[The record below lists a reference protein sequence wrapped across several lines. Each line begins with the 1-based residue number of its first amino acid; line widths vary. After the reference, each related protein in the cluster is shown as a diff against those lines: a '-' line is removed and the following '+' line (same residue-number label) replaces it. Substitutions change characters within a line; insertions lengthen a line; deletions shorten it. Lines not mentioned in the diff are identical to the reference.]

1 MSSFR
6 KDSFELADYFNANS
20 ERMLR
25 LSIAAGTFLA
35 GQFQKQQRDA
45 DEEEML
51 QSIYNIGQAAAT
63 FDRHYHDTTDVAAMA
78 RRESEEFTYSWGYG
92 FNDRHVDSMS
102 SADAFRGAVRHPDSP
117 GLKRDFITQCG
128 VYISRRFQPGPYAMV
143 EFLHE
148 RIVGSPY
155 DEECALPTP
164 RHAEIHAEVER
175 IFRELW
181 YRIEYKSF
189 WLEHRSIEAIQR
201 EYQVQLLKDERT
213 QVWLKDFR
221 QRTNYT
227 PPYEKDVETKLRE
240 LRTDRFYRYPEPKC
254 YLEADI
260 VGSDYRQS
268 AIYGSTRF
276 LLKFL
281 LESLIYGGVC
291 LNVTNE
297 GDASG
302 MDHDAKRFY
311 KLLNESAQQL
321 SAYAKTATELFFP
334 TIAIETAKSAYGGS
348 PIRSDARKAIESSNS
363 SLAIVAKEIHDAL
376 SVRGNAE

>member
-1 MSSFR
+1 MHHRHFP
-6 KDSFELADYFNANS
+6 
-20 ERMLR
+20 
-25 LSIAAGTFLA
+25 
-35 GQFQKQQRDA
+35 
-45 DEEEML
+45 
-51 QSIYNIGQAAAT
+51 NINPQ
-63 FDRHYHDTTDVAAMA
+63 
-78 RRESEEFTYSWGYG
+78 W
-92 FNDRHVDSMS
+92 
-102 SADAFRGAVRHPDSP
+102 P
-117 GLKRDFITQCG
+117 L
-128 VYISRRFQPGPYAMV
+128 
-143 EFLHE
+143 
-148 RIVGSPY
+148 
-155 DEECALPTP
+155 
-164 RHAEIHAEVER
+164 
-175 IFRELW
+175 
-181 YRIEYKSF
+181 
-189 WLEHRSIEAIQR
+189 
-201 EYQVQLLKDERT
+201 
-213 QVWLKDFR
+213 
-221 QRTNYT
+221 
-227 PPYEKDVETKLRE
+227 
-240 LRTDRFYRYPEPKC
+240 FYRYPEPKC

-376 SVRGNAE
+376 SVRGNAEHRYNVVAASTDVQQDFYAVCLNRTNDCFSLQSYMATNVFVTRYSITGADVRASQAKKWLKDHRHTIEQIFSGMSSPASLSTIFEVLSNRTEGPLQADLFGGIVLLRRSVFFGPAKAHVAVYGDSQNVRRWDSVLYEYNAKWALNKAYTISAIFLL